1 MALPLSDL
9 YHSFNAGTG
18 PLILPIIKKIPVRT
32 WNNDILSGEVP
43 AELLDLE
50 LLDQLWLTG
59 TGYSPPLTRRA
70 CKPK

>member
-1 MALPLSDL
+1 MDLPHSAV
-9 YHSFNAGTG
+9 YHSFSTGTG
-18 PLILPIIKKIPVRT
+18 PLILPLIKKILVRT

-59 TGYSPPLTRRA
+59 TGTVRTERHL
-70 CKPK
+70 